1 MWFVSRDISNTML
14 FTYILP
20 QVFYHSS
27 HAFVCQRYRFCLF
40 LRFFYWILELF
51 RHCDIFLFFILCKME
66 FYSEKEFIHTWS
78 ITCVHFLE
86 INLRPSSTYFLKI
99 SSKYSLVSS
108 FILFDQLSNHVCT
121 NGIHFT
127 SSGSTNTMPHL

>member
-1 MWFVSRDISNTML
+1 
-14 FTYILP
+14 LP
-20 QVFYHSS
+20 LSTIFLLDLGTVPTVWYF
-27 HAFVCQRYRFCLF
+27 LF
-40 LRFFYWILELF
+40 LFFYWLLELF
-51 RHCDIFLFFILCKME
+51 RQCDIFLLDFGTVLTVWYFLFFILCKME
-66 FYSEKEFIHTWS
+66 FYGQIEFIHTWS

-121 NGIHFT
+121 NGIHLT
-127 SSGSTNTMPHL
+127 SSGSTNTIPHL